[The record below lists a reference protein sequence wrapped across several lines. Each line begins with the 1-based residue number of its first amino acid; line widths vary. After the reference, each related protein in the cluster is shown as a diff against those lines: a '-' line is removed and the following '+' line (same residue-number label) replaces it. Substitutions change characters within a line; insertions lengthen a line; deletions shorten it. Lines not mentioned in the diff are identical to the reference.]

1 MSKPFSIYRSS
12 AGSGKTRTLAKQ
24 YLKLA
29 LRHNADYFKHIL
41 AVTFTNKSTQE
52 MKDRILKY
60 LDEFSNNGAQDLAK
74 EIQVELGLDA
84 ITFKQHAEAMRSAI
98 LHKYSQFSI
107 STIDAFFQRVIR
119 AFTREA
125 GLSGDYR
132 LEVEQEEVVDEVINN
147 LMEELGSN
155 RELTEWVVGIAQQNL
170 VNDEG
175 WDLRPGLREFSK
187 EIFKE
192 EFRLVENEVAA
203 VAKQPNFFVN
213 LKQILTAERHQF
225 LAAIK
230 KRAARAVAIIQEEG
244 WTKDDFKYGQTSA
257 FSFMLRLSKLKLVQE
272 VDEEGL
278 GKRPL
283 NEFQN
288 SLNWPSSKT
297 AYKVRMEQV
306 AYEQLIPL
314 LLEILDIHQKGF
326 VRALSAE
333 IVLGNLNEFG
343 LIADIARKLKEYK
356 QENNMMLLSDAPYFL
371 NSVIDGSDTPF
382 VYEKVGSFYKNFL
395 IDEFQDTSGLQWKN
409 FKPLIVNSL
418 DAGYSSMIVG
428 DVKQAIYRWR
438 SGDLFLLQSGV
449 NTEIGEY
456 RIQPYVLD
464 KNYRS
469 SRQIVAFNNA
479 VFQAAAQLVQK
490 EIGAA
495 IIPEVY
501 KDVAQDTDK
510 KQEGFVEVAFLSDD
524 ADEKWKAIALQH
536 IPLFL
541 ERLQTLKINLKDIAI
556 LVRTNDDGQQI
567 VQHLVEFKH
576 AGKGKEGFRYDVV
589 SNESLR
595 LDGSGVVNFLITA
608 LKYLHNP
615 DDHIAC
621 AQLSYE
627 YARFNHTLTDLHQ
640 VFTVS
645 NQTLIEGHLPDSFTS
660 HKARL
665 KKLPLF
671 ELTETLI
678 EIFDLGNLTGELE
691 YLQTLQNE
699 VLNFSNRERNDM
711 GAFLDWW
718 EEVGHKKSIQI
729 SGDVDAA
736 QIITVHKSKG
746 LQFKYVL
753 VPFCSWE
760 LDHGSKRPMMWVK
773 SDQKPFDAAGV
784 LPVKYSSR
792 LEESF
797 FKDAY
802 EEERKRCYLD
812 NLNLLYVA
820 LTRAEHGLI
829 VTAPVPGKN
838 KKLNNVGTLLHDI
851 VQQPA
856 LATGWRAPEQVW
868 RAGEWTNYKEEQ
880 NSSVASLSLKNY
892 ASASWG
898 NKLVIRHHSA
908 GHFQLEES
916 ETTTRI
922 KYGIHL
928 HTIFSRIRYK
938 DDLNETFQ
946 MLQQSGIMNEQEKP
960 VIRQLVD
967 ELFANETV
975 ASWFDKAW
983 EVRTEVPVLLPGGEE
998 SRMDRLMLKGRQAV
1012 VVDFKTGTPTN
1023 ADLRQVNGYLDTLR
1037 KMNFHPVKG
1046 YLLYI
1051 RTGEVVQ
1058 VPPDKPAKSA
1068 KQNKNQLGLEF

>member
-29 LRHNADYFKHIL
+29 LGHNADYFKHIL

-60 LDEFSNNGAQDLAK
+60 LDEFSNDRAQDLAK
-74 EIQVELGLDA
+74 ELQKELGLDA
-84 ITFKQHAEAMRSAI
+84 QTFKQHAEAMRSVI

-147 LMEELGSN
+147 LMEELGSKK
-155 RELTEWVVGIAQQNL
+155 ELTEWVVGIAQQN
-170 VNDEG
+170 VANNVS
-175 WDLRPGLREFSK
+175 WDVRPGLREFSK

-203 VAKQPNFFVN
+203 VAKQPDFFIN
-213 LKQILTAERHQF
+213 LKHILTAERHQF

-230 KRAARAVAIIQEEG
+230 KRAARAVAIIQNEG
-244 WTKDDFKYGQTSA
+244 WTNDDFKYGKVGA
-257 FSFMLRLSKLKLVQE
+257 FSFMLKLSNLKQVVE
-272 VDEEGL
+272 VDQEGI

-283 NEFQN
+283 NEYQ
-288 SLNWPSSKT
+288 SSSNWPATKT
-297 AYKVRMEQV
+297 AHKARMEQV
-306 AYEQLIPL
+306 AAEQLIPL
-314 LLEILDIHQKGF
+314 LLEILDIHQKGY

-333 IVLGNLNEFG
+333 IVLSNLNEFG
-343 LIADIARKLKEYK
+343 LIADIAQKLKEYK

-449 NTEIGEY
+449 NTEIGES
-456 RIQPYVLD
+456 RIEPYVLD

-479 VFQAAAQLVQK
+479 VFQAAAQLAQK
-490 EIGAA
+490 DIGAA
-495 IIPEVY
+495 VIPEVY
-501 KDVAQDTDK
+501 KDVVQGTDK
-510 KQEGFVEVAFLSDD
+510 KQEGFVEVAFLGGN
-524 ADEKWKAIALQH
+524 ENEEWKEIALQH

-541 ERLQTLKINLKDIAI
+541 ERLQALKINLKDIAI

-576 AGKGKEGFRYDVV
+576 TGKSKEGFRYDVV

-627 YARFNHTLTDLHQ
+627 YARFNHALTDLHQ

-645 NQTLIEGHLPDSFTS
+645 NQTLIESHLPDSFTRY
-660 HKARL
+660 KARL
-665 KKLPLF
+665 KKLPLL

-678 EIFDLGNLTGELE
+678 EIFDLGKLTGELE

-699 VLNFSNRERNDM
+699 ILNFSNRERNDM

-718 EEVGHKKSIQI
+718 EDVGHKKSIQL

-773 SDQKPFDAAGV
+773 SDQKPFDGAGV
-784 LPVKYSSR
+784 LPVNYSSK
-792 LEESF
+792 LTETF

-829 VTAPVPGKN
+829 VTAPAPGKK
-838 KKLNNVGTLLHDI
+838 KKLNNVGTLLHEI

-868 RAGEWTNYKEEQ
+868 RAGEWTNDREEQ
-880 NSSVASLSLKNY
+880 NSSVASLSLKKY
-892 ASASWG
+892 VSASWA

-908 GHFQLEES
+908 GHFQLDES

-967 ELFANETV
+967 ELLANETV
-975 ASWFDKAW
+975 ASWFDKDW
-983 EVRTEVPVLLPGGEE
+983 EVRTEVPVLLPGGKE

-1023 ADLRQVNGYLDTLR
+1023 ADLHQVNGYLDTLR

-1068 KQNKNQLGLEF
+1068 KQNKDQLGLEF